1 MPDNITTAF
10 VQEYKGTVDLLLQ
23 QKGSR
28 LADKVTRGGHT
39 GKAASVVEQFGPVA
53 AVKKT
58 TRHGDTPILDVP
70 QAKRWVFPVD
80 YEWASLIDNQ
90 DKLRMIVDP
99 TGPYAMNGAAAMARA
114 QDDEIIAA
122 LFGTAKVGENGT
134 TDETFNTTDYQV
146 AVNTGGTA
154 SSLNIAKLQD
164 ALRKMMGA
172 FKGEVDEA
180 IYCAISSYEHDA
192 LLKEVQVTSRD
203 FNGGQPVLVNGKIA
217 SFMGANFT
225 VTERLDI
232 SSGNRLIP
240 FWVATGM
247 YMGQWDGLMTQVSQ
261 RADKSYAYQVYL
273 CQTIGATRLQ
283 DGKVIQILCDD
294 QI

>member
-1 MPDNITTAF
+1 MPDSITTAF
-10 VQEYKGTVDLLLQ
+10 VQEYKANIDLLLQ

-28 LADKVTRGGHT
+28 LRDKVTTGSYT

-58 TRHGDTPILDVP
+58 TRHGDTPLLDVP

-80 YEWASLIDNQ
+80 YEWASLIDNE
-90 DKLRMIVDP
+90 DKLRMLVDP
-99 TGPYAMNGAAAMARA
+99 TSAYSMNGMNAMARA
-114 QDDEIIAA
+114 QDDEIIDAFFA
-122 LFGTAKVGENGT
+122 TAKVGENGS
-134 TDETFNTTDYQV
+134 TDEAFNTTDYQV
-146 AVNTGGTA
+146 AVATGGAA
-154 SSLNIAKLQD
+154 SSLNVAKLQL

-172 FKGEVDEA
+172 FKGEVDEP

-192 LLKEVQVTSRD
+192 LLKEVQITSRD
-203 FNGGQPVLVNGKIA
+203 FNGGQPVLANGKIQ
-217 SFMGANFT
+217 SFMGANFV

-247 YMGQWDGLMTQVSQ
+247 HMGMWNDINAQVSQ

-273 CQTIGATRLQ
+273 AQTIGATRLQ